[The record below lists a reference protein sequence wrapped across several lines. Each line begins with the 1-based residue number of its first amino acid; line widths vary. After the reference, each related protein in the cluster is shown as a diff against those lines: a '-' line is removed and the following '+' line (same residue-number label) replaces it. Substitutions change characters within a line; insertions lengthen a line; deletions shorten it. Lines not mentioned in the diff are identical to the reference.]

1 MIERMSVDSSV
12 GDILRKS
19 LSGERLSLEDGI
31 RLFESDDVW
40 AMAAAADV
48 VRRRLNG
55 NRTHYIVNRHV
66 NHTDI
71 CCNNCAFCA
80 YSRVPGDESGY
91 TLSVED
97 VVRRASELW
106 GTMQFTELH
115 IVGGL
120 NPALPFDYY
129 VTLLRE
135 LRSRFPSV
143 HLQAFTAVEI
153 DHIARVGGL
162 DVQDTLLQ
170 LLEAGLGSLP
180 GGGAEVFSPRVREV
194 LCPEKLSAQKWLD
207 VMRTAHSLG
216 IRSNAT
222 MLYGH
227 IETYEERVRHI
238 IELRA
243 LQDDTGGFLSFIP
256 LKFHRENTRVPEPTA
271 PLGALEDVKLY
282 AVSRLML
289 DNIRHLKVFWIML
302 GPKLAQTLLGCGADD
317 LDGTVIEEKITHR
330 AGARTPQGL
339 TVTDLCGLI
348 VEAGFVPVERDTLY
362 NEVKRSA
369 TGEFAVS

>member
-1 MIERMSVDSSV
+1 
-12 GDILRKS
+12 
-19 LSGERLSLEDGI
+19 
-31 RLFESDDVW
+31 
-40 AMAAAADV
+40 
-48 VRRRLNG
+48 
-55 NRTHYIVNRHV
+55 
-66 NHTDI
+66 
-71 CCNNCAFCA
+71 
-80 YSRVPGDESGY
+80 
-91 TLSVED
+91 
-97 VVRRASELW
+97 
-106 GTMQFTELH
+106 MQFTELH